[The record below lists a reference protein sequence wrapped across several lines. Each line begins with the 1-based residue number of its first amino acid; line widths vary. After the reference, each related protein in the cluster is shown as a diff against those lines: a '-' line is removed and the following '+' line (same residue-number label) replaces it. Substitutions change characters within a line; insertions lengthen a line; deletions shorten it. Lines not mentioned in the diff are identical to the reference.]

1 MYISVLPIAISV
13 RRTNVYEE
21 KSLGIYAGQD
31 EDDDDEAPNQSYVGA
46 HLRRQLSFD
55 LWYVFLGL
63 FIIAIVEGTR
73 LQSGD
78 PSFSLFAVLFEIVSA
93 YGTVG
98 LSLGYPTIDASLS
111 TEFHVISKLVIVA
124 MMLRGRHR
132 GLPYALDKAILLP
145 SEGNRTMQRKI
156 EEEEELRRQRRRTG
170 SWATRVTS
178 QTGSATQGG
187 PPSRDFALER
197 ERRRDREAED
207 DEKTPEEDAA
217 LRSGPG
223 PAAPGLRKLQTNGT
237 AKDSD
242 DGKRSVAKRKAKG
255 GLGRL
260 MSQMLSAGPTVKK
273 KIYEGY
279 MGD

>member
-1 MYISVLPIAISV
+1 MMYISVLPIAISV

-31 EDDDDEAPNQSYVGA
+31 EDDDDESPNQSYVGA

-78 PSFSLFAVLFEIVSA
+78 PNFSLFAVLFEIVSA

-178 QTGSATQGG
+178 QTGSAAAGG
-187 PPSRDFALER
+187 PNE
-197 ERRRDREAED
+197 RDRDKEKED
-207 DEKTPEEDAA
+207 DEKVPEEDAT

-223 PAAPGLRKLQTNGT
+223 PAAPGLRQLQSNGSG
-237 AKDSD
+237 KDD
-242 DGKRSVAKRKAKG
+242 DGKRAQAKQKAKG

-273 KIYEGY
+273 KLYEGY